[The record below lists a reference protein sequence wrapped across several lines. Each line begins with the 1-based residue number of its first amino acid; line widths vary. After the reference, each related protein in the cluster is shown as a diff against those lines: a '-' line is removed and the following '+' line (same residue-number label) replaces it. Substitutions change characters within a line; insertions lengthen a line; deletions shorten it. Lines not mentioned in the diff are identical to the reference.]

1 MIGSARRSTPPLPRP
16 GLCNGAAAQAPAA
29 TCHARRKVP
38 DCGSLVIVK
47 CERPEATTRNARAAR
62 PRAAVENRRGD
73 SAVDVMDQVI
83 IEDDAMRP
91 DSPEAAINRALSRPQ
106 LRQGENSFSIGE
118 SAQCTCMN
126 VCPPPPFPC
135 CQCTDRVGSR
145 HSTAPGWAPT
155 R

>member
-1 MIGSARRSTPPLPRP
+1 MWVRAAMAALAAA
-16 GLCNGAAAQAPAA
+16 GLCSVAAQTPAVKSGA
-29 TCHARRKVP
+29 VQDRP

-47 CERPEATTRNARAAR
+47 CERPEVDETQRARHEAAQR
-62 PRAAVENRRGD
+62 IEKRRG
-73 SAVDVMDQVI
+73 SNAVDVMDKVI
-83 IEDDAMRP
+83 IEDDAIRP
-91 DSPEAAINRALSRPQ
+91 DSPEAAINRALSRP
-106 LRQGENSFSIGE
+106 LVRPGENTFSIGE

-126 VCPPPPFPC
+126 ICPPPPFPC

>member
-1 MIGSARRSTPPLPRP
+1 MWVRAALAALAAA
-16 GLCNGAAAQAPAA
+16 GLCSVAAQTPAA
-29 TCHARRKVP
+29 KATAPPEMP

-47 CERPEATTRNARAAR
+47 CERPEVDDAQRARGQAAR
-62 PRAAVENRRGD
+62 RIETRRG
-73 SAVDVMDQVI
+73 SNAVDVMDKVI
-83 IEDDAMRP
+83 IEDDAIRP
-91 DSPEAAINRALSRPQ
+91 DSPEAAISRALSRP
-106 LRQGENSFSIGE
+106 LVRQGENSFSIGE

-126 VCPPPPFPC
+126 ICPPPPFPC

>member
-1 MIGSARRSTPPLPRP
+1 MWVRAAMAVVAAA
-16 GLCNGAAAQAPAA
+16 GLCNVAAQTPAAQAPVAQE
-29 TCHARRKVP
+29 VP

-47 CERPEATTRNARAAR
+47 CERREVDDAQRTRREAAR
-62 PRAAVENRRGD
+62 RIETRRGGN
-73 SAVDVMDQVI
+73 ALDVMDKVI
-83 IEDDAMRP
+83 IEDDAIRP
-91 DSPEAAINRALSRPQ
+91 DSPEAAINRALSRP
-106 LRQGENSFSIGE
+106 LAKQGEYSFSIGE

-126 VCPPPPFPC
+126 ICPPPPFPC